1 MSVLITPTSYTI
13 AHVLGQKRRELERV
27 FESHYLGGSGNSG
40 FAFAICEPDGAV
52 VGGALIG
59 PASSMAAER
68 SIVMAPHRVWCI
80 KRSYIMDTLPGN
92 PNQSIPILE
101 SQLLRFAMREV
112 ANKKGQ
118 TILFVSYADPSAIDE
133 RTGRMLLGWSY
144 LASGFMYA
152 GLTSQPRY
160 AVIDEHGR
168 ARSTRQGPIT
178 LTKRNIQI
186 HRPGWQMVQIPAAR
200 IWLAVVTP
208 EYLMVDGEERPTT
221 QAWRKQHWKTV
232 WSALQPNR
240 AIAARQW
247 IDEVKWQRLR
257 RKGQVALG
265 QPDRRRYRIQVEP
278 AEDTLCTQ
286 NNVYFRDVAGQ
297 ESVVIGENEAAQLVQ
312 RRQPALWSGEQLT
325 RTAAPVWVPYIAQ
338 QELGIITEDQI
349 AGERTAGRQ
358 YWPRTLVANS

>member
-1 MSVLITPTSYTI
+1 MSVLITPTGYTI
-13 AHVLGQKRRELERV
+13 SHVLGQKRRELERV

-40 FAFAICEPDGAV
+40 FAFAICAPDGTV

-59 PASSMAAER
+59 PASSMSAER

-80 KRSYIMDTLPGN
+80 KRSYIMDTLPAN
-92 PNQSIPILE
+92 PEQSIPVPE

-112 ANKKGQ
+112 ANKRGQ

-160 AVIDEHGR
+160 AVIDELGR

-186 HRPGWQMVQIPAAR
+186 HRPGWQMVRIPAAR

-208 EYLMVDGEERPTT
+208 EYLIVDGEERPTT
-221 QAWRKQHWKTV
+221 QAWRRRQWKTV

-240 AIAARQW
+240 AVAARQW

-257 RKGQVALG
+257 RKSQVALG
-265 QPDRRRYRIQVEP
+265 QPDRRRYRIQV
-278 AEDTLCTQ
+278 ALSEDTLCAH

-297 ESVVIGENEAAQLVQ
+297 DPIVIAENEAAQLVQ
-312 RRQPALWSGEQLT
+312 RRQAALWTGEQLT
-325 RTAAPVWVPYIAQ
+325 RTASPVWVPHIAQ
-338 QELGIITEDQI
+338 REIGIITEDQI

-358 YWPRTLVANS
+358 YWPRTLVANL